1 VYNSEEKDEIR
12 KENIMKKCMAI
23 LVSIILLIL
32 AGCGSTP
39 QPTEQ
44 AEATTPAAAETE
56 APESTPTPEPE
67 STDLEDKSFEPFF
80 TYDGSGDDVVTGIT
94 TEYISFLRV
103 THLGSGHFA
112 IKAHYDDGDSDLL
125 INTTDPYDGGT
136 TYLPAEKEVTLEVTA
151 QGDWHV
157 EACRIGISSTD
168 SFTCNGDYVTP
179 IFIPTSNVYHIVG
192 TGDGHFA
199 VHIYSDRGRDL
210 LVNTTDPN
218 YDGKVMIDYEG
229 EPAFM
234 VIDSERSVTVE
245 PVA

>member
-1 VYNSEEKDEIR
+1 MFSLIGQPCGQRQVVVQYEIGQP
-12 KENIMKKCMAI
+12 
-23 LVSIILLIL
+23 VPFL
-32 AGCGSTP
+32 AGGEEGEDQSG
-39 QPTEQ
+39 
-44 AEATTPAAAETE
+44 
-56 APESTPTPEPE
+56 
-67 STDLEDKSFEPFF
+67 DLTGDPGGEHAD
-80 TYDGSGDDVVTGIT
+80 DGSGDDVVTGIT

-136 TYLPAEKEVTLEVTA
+136 TYLPAGKEVTLEVTA

-157 EACRIGISSTD
+157 EACRIAISSTD

-199 VHIYSDRGRDL
+199 VHIYSDKGRDL

-218 YDGKVMIDYEG
+218 YDGKVMIDFKG
-229 EPAFM
+229 EPSFM